1 MKETFEQKLERR
13 YKNWKQE
20 QHEKKVFG
28 DPEKEKVEWKIV
40 ELEGGGFIR
49 KPFKVVK

>member
-1 MKETFEQKLERR
+1 MKDPFEQKLERR